1 MVLRELG
8 PDGSRD
14 SARKSRKRLHHGQSM
29 TVIVEIHTVSGRSRR
44 VYRLVCFSGCNGD
57 DPTPDDPVAL
67 GHAHRVRVGIC
78 ALNQILPANRYR
90 VGWKHRGSL
99 RLPIC
104 PKHARAGDLP
114 Y

>member
-1 MVLRELG
+1 MEAETVL
-8 PDGSRD
+8 GSPAEATSWPKYDRYRRD
-14 SARKSRKRLHHGQSM
+14 PYSER
-29 TVIVEIHTVSGRSRR
+29 RSRR